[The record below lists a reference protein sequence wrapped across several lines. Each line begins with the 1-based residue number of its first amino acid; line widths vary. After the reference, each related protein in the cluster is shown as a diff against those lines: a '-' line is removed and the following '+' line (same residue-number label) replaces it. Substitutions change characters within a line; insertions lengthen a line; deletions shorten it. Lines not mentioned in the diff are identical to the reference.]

1 MLVNARQNL
10 QVFCH
15 VCPISKVIEW
25 TVGRIFWDSFLVCF
39 YLFAK
44 LEETWAYIHSEG
56 KEGKVEDRSNI
67 RECWN
72 ETVKGS
78 WGEVTQS
85 TGKGFSLTRGATF
98 IPLNSREIGK
108 WYVCEK
114 SYSQTVWRCYP
125 SDHRLSSASWLSVAV
140 QGAQNTLVNKKIWL
154 LHSSGSGF
162 SGGETVVIIITIV
175 IGYYYYNNHY

>member
-15 VCPISKVIEW
+15 VCAISKVIEW
-25 TVGRIFWDSFLVCF
+25 TVGRIFGDSFLVCF

-44 LEETWAYIHSEG
+44 LEETW
-56 KEGKVEDRSNI
+56 GKVEDKSNI
-67 RECWN
+67 RECWH
-72 ETVKGS
+72 ETVKGF

-85 TGKGFSLTRGATF
+85 TGKGFSLTRGGTF

-108 WYVCEK
+108 WYICEK

-125 SDHRLSSASWLSVAV
+125 SDHCLSSASWLSVTV
-140 QGAQNTLVNKKIWL
+140 QGAQHTLVNKKIWL
-154 LHSSGSGF
+154 LHSSGSGV
-162 SGGETVVIIITIV
+162 SGETIIIIITTV